1 MRADGTDTFASLLS
15 AIASSALRS
24 AEMAARAEAHL
35 SHMVS
40 EHATFR
46 QEVIARLDALA
57 KGKEPAKAP
66 PSSSP
71 LTVESMAKLA
81 TNLTTITAALAKA
94 WGPALVVA
102 AAVWAAVWRVVW
114 PWLRSVLGLG

>member
-40 EHATFR
+40 EQSTFR
-46 QEVIARLDALA
+46 QEVISRLDALA
-57 KGKEPAKAP
+57 KGKEPAKAS

-102 AAVWAAVWRVVW
+102 AAVWRVVW

>member
-1 MRADGTDTFASLLS
+1 
-15 AIASSALRS
+15 
-24 AEMAARAEAHL
+24 MAARAEAHL

-57 KGKEPAKAP
+57 KSKPEAPKAS

-102 AAVWAAVWRVVW
+102 AAVWRVVW